1 MEAQNIIIGGDL
13 NVCLDPTL
21 DRRSTARTSSL
32 TDARPYRDRIKA
44 LCDSLLL
51 SGIWRQLNPS
61 VRAYML
67 RRGQYA
73 SRLDLWLVSDHLMGP
88 HSTARIIPCVLSDHE
103 MVTLKVGSK
112 QQQNG
117 PGLWRFDNTL
127 LQNKQYLVRMKE
139 MFNELG
145 DMEDLSDPNSRWEW
159 LQFKV
164 QTVTTQFSK
173 ATNIERK
180 NHE

>member
-1 MEAQNIIIGGDL
+1 M
-13 NVCLDPTL
+13 
-21 DRRSTARTSSL
+21 
-32 TDARPYRDRIKA
+32 
-44 LCDSLLL
+44 
-51 SGIWRQLNPS
+51 
-61 VRAYML
+61 
-67 RRGQYA
+67 
-73 SRLDLWLVSDHLMGP
+73 
-88 HSTARIIPCVLSDHE
+88 LSDHE